1 MGFKDDVSEDV
12 GRESRPPRLWQRALD
27 LLTEK
32 GENPQDLIDLVESD
46 ERNAG
51 AIQRQL
57 RERGLRVGIGTVS
70 SWKRGEQR

>member
-27 LLTEK
+27 LLAEK
-32 GENPQDLIDLVESD
+32 GENPQDLIDLVESS

-57 RERGLRVGIGTVS
+57 KGRGLRVGIGTVS